1 MAVYTGARK
10 CQEWALQR
18 SALLQ
23 LVARASTQLLTT
35 PLVSI
40 CCCAKKSGKSA
51 ESKIGFFFF
60 FGSYIFVSG
69 FGFWFLVA
77 LPYYCDPQEIGSS

>member
-1 MAVYTGARK
+1 MPGVGTSG
-10 CQEWALQR
+10 

-40 CCCAKKSGKSA
+40 CCCAKKSGKPA

-60 FGSYIFVSG
+60 LSVVLVFGSWLLCHITVILKKLDHHDG
-69 FGFWFLVA
+69 ETVV
-77 LPYYCDPQEIGSS
+77 